1 MTWVVLAGANP
12 GVRLTDGDGVRVGVD
27 GRLVGTALV
36 LWHDHRVRAV
46 GADPHRPSAAAFP
59 ATAEVWSV

>member
-1 MTWVVLAGANP
+1 
-12 GVRLTDGDGVRVGVD
+12 VRLTDGDGVRVGVD

-46 GADPHRPSAAAFP
+46 GADPHRPSAATFP